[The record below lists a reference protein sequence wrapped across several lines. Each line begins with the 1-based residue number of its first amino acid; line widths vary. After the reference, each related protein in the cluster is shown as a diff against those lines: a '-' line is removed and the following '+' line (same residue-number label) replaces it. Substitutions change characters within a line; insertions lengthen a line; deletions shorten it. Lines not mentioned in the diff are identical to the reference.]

1 MTDASSKID
10 VRRLKWGFI
19 NENIRTLCITRS
31 SIPCS
36 RSVVI
41 SISVS
46 RQWFR
51 LERIKCV

>member
-10 VRRLKWGFI
+10 VRWLKVGD
-19 NENIRTLCITRS
+19 LLVHCAITRS

-41 SISVS
+41 SVPVNPATAPS
-46 RQWFR
+46 
-51 LERIKCV
+51 